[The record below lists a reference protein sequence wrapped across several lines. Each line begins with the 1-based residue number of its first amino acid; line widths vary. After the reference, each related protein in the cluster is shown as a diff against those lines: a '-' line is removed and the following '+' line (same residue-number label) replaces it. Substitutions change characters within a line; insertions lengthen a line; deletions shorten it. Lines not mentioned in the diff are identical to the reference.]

1 MIKRFLLFCVCLLAI
16 ACMRVEKVYDATSY
30 GVVPNTDADMAGL
43 VAQMLAEVKAEAGGK
58 AVTIR
63 FAPGTYH
70 FYPEGAVRK
79 EYYISNHDQHKDRA
93 VGIAVE
99 EFENLTLDGCGADF
113 LFHGRMLPMS
123 VVGTSKCTLRNF
135 SIDFVTPHIAQA
147 EVIANDAEQGIT
159 FRVAPWVNARV
170 TEAGAF
176 EHYGEGWAHR
186 PGWGIPFDP
195 ATRRILYKTGDIG
208 TPVHQVQ
215 QIDERTFLAPV
226 WKDGRLPVGTIVAM
240 RSYERPSPGV
250 FVSHATDTRF
260 ENVKIHYA
268 EGMGLLAQMSE
279 DITLDSFCVCL
290 RGDDDPRYFTTQADA
305 THFSGCKGKIVSV
318 NGLYEAMMDD
328 AINVHGTYLKVVE
341 RIDDHTVKGR
351 YMHGQA
357 WGFDWGY
364 MGDEVQFVRSNTM
377 ELVGGSAKP
386 FVTSVAEISV
396 LDASSG
402 VEEYRSEGVKTIP
415 ATDAANGLS
424 SKLLSEANT
433 PKLLNSPKTTGY
445 SHGAREFVIRF
456 ADALPAEVSA
466 TEGYGI
472 ENLTWTPEVYF
483 ADNVIRNNRARG
495 TLFST
500 PKRTIVEDNLFDH
513 TSGTAILLCGDC
525 NGWYE
530 TGACRDVL
538 IRRNRFVNS
547 LTCMFQFTNA
557 VISIYPEIPNLNGQK
572 AYFHGGKK
580 DAIRIVNNEFE
591 SFDHPLLYAK
601 SIDGLLWKGNTIR
614 HNEDYAPFHWNNS
627 SVLLERATNV
637 RIDNTFYGQ
646 GNELKQVKLMLK

>member
-1 MIKRFLLFCVCLLAI
+1 MKRILFFCLGLLAI
-16 ACMRVEKVYDATSY
+16 AGLRAEKVYDAASY
-30 GVVPNTDADMAGL
+30 GIVPNTGADVAGL
-43 VAQMLAEVKAEAGGK
+43 VEQMLTQVKAEAAGK

-63 FAPGTYH
+63 FAPGIYD
-70 FYPEGAVRK
+70 FYPESAAHR

-93 VGIAVE
+93 VGIAIE
-99 EFENLTLDGCGADF
+99 GFHGLTLDGSGADF
-113 LFHGRMLPMS
+113 VFHGRMLPLS
-123 VVGTSKCTLRNF
+123 VVGTEECTLRNF
-135 SIDFVTPHIAQA
+135 SIDFATPHIAQA
-147 EVIANDAEQGIT
+147 EVVKNDAEQGIT

-170 TEAGAF
+170 TDHGAF

-195 ATRRILYKTGDIG
+195 VTRRILYKTGDIG

-215 QIDERTFLAPV
+215 QIDERTYLAPA
-226 WKDGRLPVGTIVAM
+226 WKDSRLPVGTIVAM

-250 FVSHATDTRF
+250 FVSHATDTRL
-260 ENVKIHYA
+260 ENVKVHYA

-279 DITLDSFCVCL
+279 NITLDGFCVCL
-290 RGDDDPRYFTTQADA
+290 RGDDDSRYFTTQADA
-305 THFSGCKGKIVSV
+305 THFSGCKGKIRSV

-328 AINVHGTYLKVVE
+328 AINVHGTYLKVME
-341 RIDDHTVKGR
+341 RIDDYTVKGR

-364 MGDEVQFVRSNTM
+364 VGDEVQFVRSNTM

-386 FVTSVAEISV
+386 FVTTIAEISE
-396 LDASSG
+396 LDAQGSQL
-402 VEEYRSEGVKTIP
+402 K
-415 ATDAANGLS
+415 GL
-424 SKLLSEANT
+424 
-433 PKLLNSPKTTGY
+433 
-445 SHGAREFVIRF
+445 HGAKEFIIRF
-456 ADALPAEVSA
+456 ADALPAEISA
-466 TEGYGI
+466 AEGYGI

-483 ADNVIRNNRARG
+483 ADNLIRNNRARG

-500 PKRTIVEDNLFDH
+500 PKRTVVEDNLFDH

-525 NGWYE
+525 NGWFE

-557 VISIYPEIPNLNGQK
+557 VISIYPEIPNLNAQK
-572 AYFHGGKK
+572 EYFHGGKK
-580 DAIRIVNNEFE
+580 HAIRIVNNEFE
-591 SFDHPLLYAK
+591 TFDHPLLYAK

-614 HNEDYAPFHWNNS
+614 RNEDYAPFHWNNS

-637 RIDNTFYGQ
+637 KIDNTFYDC
-646 GNELKQVKLMLK
+646 GNELRQVKMMIK

>member
-1 MIKRFLLFCVCLLAI
+1 MKRILFFCLGLLAI
-16 ACMRVEKVYDATSY
+16 AGLRAEKVYDAASY
-30 GVVPNTDADMAGL
+30 GIVPNTGADVAGL
-43 VAQMLAEVKAEAGGK
+43 VEQMLAQVKAEAAGK

-63 FAPGTYH
+63 FAPGIYD
-70 FYPEGAVRK
+70 FYPESAAHR

-93 VGIAVE
+93 VGIAIE
-99 EFENLTLDGCGADF
+99 GFHGLTLDGSGADF
-113 LFHGRMLPMS
+113 VFHGRMLPLS
-123 VVGTSKCTLRNF
+123 VVGTEECTLRNF
-135 SIDFVTPHIAQA
+135 SIDFATPHIAQA
-147 EVIANDAEQGIT
+147 EVVKNDAEQGIT

-170 TEAGAF
+170 TDHGAF
-176 EHYGEGWAHR
+176 EHYGEGWAMR
-186 PGWGIPFDP
+186 PGWGIAFDP
-195 ATRRILYKTGDIG
+195 VTRRILYKTGDIG

-215 QIDERTFLAPV
+215 QIDERTYLAPA
-226 WKDGRLPVGTIVAM
+226 WKDSRLPVGTIVAM

-250 FVSHATDTRF
+250 FVSHATDTRL
-260 ENVKIHYA
+260 ENVKVHYA

-279 DITLDSFCVCL
+279 NITLDGFCVCL

-305 THFSGCKGKIVSV
+305 THFSGCKGKIRSV

-328 AINVHGTYLKVVE
+328 AINVHGTYLKVME
-341 RIDDHTVKGR
+341 RIDDYTVKGR

-364 MGDEVQFVRSNTM
+364 VGDEVQFVRSNTM

-386 FVTSVAEISV
+386 FVTSVAEISA
-396 LDASSG
+396 LDAQGSQL
-402 VEEYRSEGVKTIP
+402 K
-415 ATDAANGLS
+415 GL
-424 SKLLSEANT
+424 
-433 PKLLNSPKTTGY
+433 
-445 SHGAREFVIRF
+445 HGAKEFIIRF
-456 ADALPAEVSA
+456 ADALPAEISA
-466 TEGYGI
+466 AEGYGI

-483 ADNVIRNNRARG
+483 ADNLIRNNRARG

-500 PKRTIVEDNLFDH
+500 PKRTVVEDNLFDH

-525 NGWYE
+525 NGWFE

-557 VISIYPEIPNLNGQK
+557 VISIYPEIPNLNEQK
-572 AYFHGGKK
+572 EYFHGGKK
-580 DAIRIVNNEFE
+580 HAIRIVNNEFE
-591 SFDHPLLYAK
+591 TFDHPLLYAK

-637 RIDNTFYGQ
+637 NIDNTFYDC
-646 GNELKQVKLMLK
+646 GNELRQVKMMIK

>member
-1 MIKRFLLFCVCLLAI
+1 MKRILFFCLGLLAI
-16 ACMRVEKVYDATSY
+16 AGLRAEKVYDAASY
-30 GVVPNTDADMAGL
+30 GIVPNTGADVAGL
-43 VAQMLAEVKAEAGGK
+43 VEQMLAQVKAEAAGK

-63 FAPGTYH
+63 FAPGKYDFH
-70 FYPEGAVRK
+70 PESAAHR

-93 VGIAVE
+93 VGIAIE
-99 EFENLTLDGCGADF
+99 GFTGLTLDGCGADF
-113 LFHGRMLPMS
+113 IFRGRMLPLS
-123 VVGTSKCTLRNF
+123 VVGTEECTLRNF
-135 SIDFVTPHIAQA
+135 SIDFATPHIAQA
-147 EVIANDAEQGIT
+147 EVVKNDAEQGIT

-170 TEAGAF
+170 TEHGAF
-176 EHYGEGWAHR
+176 EHYGEGWAMR
-186 PGWGIPFDP
+186 PGWGIAFDP
-195 ATRRILYKTGDIG
+195 VTRRILYKTGDIG

-215 QIDERTFLAPV
+215 QIDERTYLAPA
-226 WKDGRLPVGTIVAM
+226 WKDSRLPVGTIVAM

-250 FVSHATDTRF
+250 FVSHATDTRL
-260 ENVKIHYA
+260 ENVKVHYA

-279 DITLDSFCVCL
+279 NITLDGFCVCL

-305 THFSGCKGKIVSV
+305 THFSGCKGKIRSV

-328 AINVHGTYLKVVE
+328 AINVHGTYLKVME
-341 RIDDHTVKGR
+341 RIDDYTVKGR

-364 MGDEVQFVRSNTM
+364 VGDEVQFVRSNMM

-386 FVTSVAEISV
+386 FVTTIAEISV
-396 LDASSG
+396 LDAQGSLH
-402 VEEYRSEGVKTIP
+402 K
-415 ATDAANGLS
+415 GL
-424 SKLLSEANT
+424 
-433 PKLLNSPKTTGY
+433 
-445 SHGAREFVIRF
+445 HGAKEFIIRF
-456 ADALPAEVSA
+456 ADALPAEISA
-466 TEGYGI
+466 AEGYGI

-483 ADNVIRNNRARG
+483 ADNLIRNNRARG

-500 PKRTIVEDNLFDH
+500 PKRTVVEDNLFDH

-557 VISIYPEIPNLNGQK
+557 VISIYPEIPNLNAQK
-572 AYFHGGKK
+572 EYFHGGKK
-580 DAIRIVNNEFE
+580 HAIRIVNNEFE
-591 SFDHPLLYAK
+591 TFDHPLLYAK

-627 SVLLERATNV
+627 SVLLERVTNV
-637 RIDNTFYGQ
+637 KIDNTFYDC
-646 GNELKQVKLMLK
+646 GNELRQVKMMIK